1 MIDVVEETLDL
12 QVDHPVKLPA
22 SLPRLPHCI
31 QSRLPRPIAKGI
43 RVEQRIYHRFR
54 SRLHHHLR
62 DPVRSSG
69 NPQLP
74 FSAVSLR
81 YLHPPHRR
89 RKPTLVVTIVRSIR
103 PQIVVS
109 TETLVVTIVRSIRPQ
124 IVVSTETLV
133 VTIVR
138 SIRPQIVVSTETLVV
153 TIVRSIR
160 SQIVVSTETLVVT
173 IVRSIRPQIVVST
186 ETLVVTIVRSIR
198 PQIVVSTETA
208 RRHPIP
214 DFVQVPFQVPFEIR
228 NRL

>member
-1 MIDVVEETLDL
+1 MIDVVEETLDI

-43 RVEQRIYHRFR
+43 RVEQRIYHRFQ

-160 SQIVVSTETLVVT
+160 PRNSGIHRNFGGYH
-173 IVRSIRPQIVVST
+173 RSKHSPANS
-186 ETLVVTIVRSIR
+186 
-198 PQIVVSTETA
+198 
-208 RRHPIP
+208 
-214 DFVQVPFQVPFEIR
+214 
-228 NRL
+228 

>member
-124 IVVSTETLV
+124 IVVSTET
-133 VTIVR
+133 
-138 SIRPQIVVSTETLVV
+138 
-153 TIVRSIR
+153 
-160 SQIVVSTETLVVT
+160 
-173 IVRSIRPQIVVST
+173 
-186 ETLVVTIVRSIR
+186 
-198 PQIVVSTETA
+198 A

-228 NRL
+228 NRLLVDACRSLIGLYPFIRFQYLPLRNYKRLQPPARHDWLSPTSTHEAERPLGTPCRRADRSGIPARSSPFDTA